1 MALHPFREEAIARR
15 RLKGILKV
23 HGLDRQQF
31 ADLVERKLGYI
42 NQMLSGNR
50 RVTENVVLKLCQKL
64 PHVNPD
70 YILKGAEEMFLE
82 GVPRPKPKAWVPDL
96 PGYSISDNRKK
107 IGLDP
112 LNGLTARIEA
122 LQARVEALEEEV
134 RRLKGE

>member
-15 RLKGILKV
+15 RLKVILKV

-64 PHVNPD
+64 PHINPD
-70 YILKGAEEMFLE
+70 YILKGDEEMFLE
-82 GVPRPKPKAWVPDL
+82 GVPRPEPRIWVADH
-96 PGYSISDNRKK
+96 SNAANVKK
-107 IGLDP
+107 VGLEP
-112 LNGLTARIEA
+112 LNELKARIEA
-122 LQARVEALEEEV
+122 MQARVEALEEEV